1 MRILLPGTVRRSC
14 HAASTTV
21 IVLPVPGGPK
31 MRWGSR
37 QASPGVMMFT
47 TAVCCSKFSPTKC
60 QSIAAIAS
68 SIDFADGGSASV
80 GMA

>member
-1 MRILLPGTVRRSC
+1 
-14 HAASTTV
+14 
-21 IVLPVPGGPK
+21 